1 MNPFSHHSPHST
13 PSRPG
18 RSFVVLGAVLGA
30 LGLLAV
36 PTTAISDD
44 PQPVATTVVSPQY
57 QEPTGDAMASQAA
70 ALVDAAEFA
79 VATATVPTE
88 PEALPPTPPPPPPVA
103 APAQTS
109 ESSITD
115 ASPNTF
121 PALNLPTPPDATS
134 TYASASGAHDPI
146 GSAPP
151 PAVDV
156 ASAAAPAP
164 PAATA
169 VPPDATQPNAGLA
182 PQAVE
187 AAAQTTLSDA
197 TAAVVATAGQVAP
210 TNLNVAIRI
219 NSPGDD
225 GPVTQSNTVVGSL
238 PGVSAGG
245 AAAESAGTGVSVA
258 STSGTLPTTW
268 VWNWVW
274 SAGGCTSGVSPPP
287 QSAVVGATWTWT
299 WTWGCAPAPPTRLQI
314 TDPTVPAPSNAGDGQ
329 SGDHVQATTPSAR
342 GERIARNPGPS
353 PAVGPHE
360 GVDGPPGSGATE
372 RNPFIR
378 VLRGGDSAVQHANA
392 TATRASTA
400 SGQALIGLSRD
411 SMPPIGVIAPAAAA
425 IASAG
430 PSTNGGL
437 AAAALVAILAFF
449 APQLLLPLWTASA
462 RRPGNVSSRRERPG

>member
-1 MNPFSHHSPHST
+1 MWAIKFAQHIVRPSSPTRSPMNPFSHHSPQST

-18 RSFVVLGAVLGA
+18 RSFVVLGAVLGV

-44 PQPVATTVVSPQY
+44 PQPVAITVVPPQY

-70 ALVDAAEFA
+70 ALVDADELA

-88 PEALPPTPPPPPPVA
+88 PEALPPTPPPTPPVA

-115 ASPNTF
+115 APPDTF
-121 PALNLPTPPDATS
+121 PALNLPIPPDATS
-134 TYASASGAHDPI
+134 THDSALGAHDAI
-146 GSAPP
+146 GSTPPLAVDAASVAAPP
-151 PAVDV
+151 
-156 ASAAAPAP
+156 P

-169 VPPDATQPNAGLA
+169 VPPDDTQPNTGLA
-182 PQAVE
+182 PQALE

-197 TAAVVATAGQVAP
+197 TAAAVATAGQVAP

-258 STSGTLPTTW
+258 PTSGTLPTTW

-314 TDPTVPAPSNAGDGQ
+314 ADPTVAAPSHAGDVR
-329 SGDHVQATTPSAR
+329 SAAHVQAAMPSPRAV
-342 GERIARNPGPS
+342 ARNPGPS
-353 PAVGPHE
+353 PAVGPRE
-360 GVDGPPGSGATE
+360 GVDGPLGSGAAA

-378 VLRGGDSAVQHANA
+378 VLRGVDFAFLTANA
-392 TATRASTA
+392 TAKRASTA
-400 SGQALIGLSRD
+400 SGQD
-411 SMPPIGVIAPAAAA
+411 S
-425 IASAG
+425 
-430 PSTNGGL
+430 
-437 AAAALVAILAFF
+437 F
-449 APQLLLPLWTASA
+449 
-462 RRPGNVSSRRERPG
+462 